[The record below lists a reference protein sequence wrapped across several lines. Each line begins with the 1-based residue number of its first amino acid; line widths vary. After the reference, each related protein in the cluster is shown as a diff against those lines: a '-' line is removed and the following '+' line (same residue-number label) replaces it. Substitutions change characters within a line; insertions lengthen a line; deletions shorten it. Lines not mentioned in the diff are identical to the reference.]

1 MDCVRSGVT
10 LNGTLGRKES
20 KKRAVLCL
28 YAGATSIF
36 IMFNTLVDYG
46 RILVQPVS
54 CFNTFIMLTVHS
66 SVAVAVLCGKNMS
79 MRVIIA
85 YIYMFVFSTLM
96 LDLSGRAIGTVHWP
110 LLVLGVDLL
119 LVMQVPSGYTLA
131 VVGCVVFWLLLMG
144 AEEAFRFGLLDL
156 PGLRA
161 QDGEYGRKQ
170 YFATLMDC
178 ETLPCPTNTFPPRG
192 MVSAISVFVLDFLI
206 TNGFAREV
214 QCEQRSMQRTIDT
227 VQEIAS
233 LLAGYDV
240 DKVAQ
245 LLETHGNQLPWEMT
259 AALRALEENLRKY
272 KAYLPKTCLPFE
284 EEEEAEECARV
295 HNEGSESTESH
306 VSVCSAAKKVVVP
319 RVIEANMIWIKST
332 LLTVNIK
339 DALGLIEQ
347 DNGRFSQLFSSLL
360 ISTLEA
366 TEARRGV
373 VDIFIGDRIHCSF
386 NASKRCANHATSALH
401 TARSITLENS
411 FPANIG
417 VATGEVLRGDMGCD
431 VMRRF
436 SMVGPLVRD
445 VHGMERAGRFFGCDV
460 ICNRMCFSDAE
471 CEHDLRLIPCKVEVD
486 TGCEHA
492 VVAELV
498 TDGLGEEKQRNTG
511 EWMYQ
516 IGKKKDWDDY
526 NEVVRKYFSGAASAD
541 EVDAAALV
549 HGQADAV
556 VQAASTKGGLLRL
569 PLRSDE
575 DRFAV

>member
-1 MDCVRSGVT
+1 MGCVRSGVT

-20 KKRAVLCL
+20 KKRATLCL
-28 YAGATSIF
+28 FAVVAGS
-36 IMFNTLVDYG
+36 LVISNPLLNH
-46 RILVQPVS
+46 RRVLNQPVAIFLLVLMVS
-54 CFNTFIMLTVHS
+54 MHA
-66 SVAVAVLCGKNMS
+66 AVVLSILCGRNVS

-85 YIYMFVFSTLM
+85 YIYMFVFSTLV
-96 LDLSGRAIGTVHWP
+96 LDFAGRTIAKVHWP
-110 LLVLGVDLL
+110 LLVLGVDML

-131 VVGCVVFWLLLMG
+131 VVVCSVFWLLLMG

-170 YFATLMDC
+170 HFATLTNC
-178 ETLPCPTNTFPPRG
+178 ETLPCPTNIFPPSG
-192 MVSAISVFVLDFLI
+192 LLSAIGVFVLDFI
-206 TNGFAREV
+206 ATNGFAREV
-214 QCEQRSMQRTIDT
+214 QREQRSMQRTIDT

-272 KAYLPKTCLPFE
+272 KAYLPKTCLPFVE
-284 EEEEAEECARV
+284 EEEVVEACTRA
-295 HNEGSESTESH
+295 HSESTESH
-306 VSVCSAAKKVVVP
+306 VSVCSAVKKVVVP

-347 DNGRFSQLFSSLL
+347 DSGRFSQLFSSLL

-445 VHGMERAGRFFGCDV
+445 VHGMERAGRFFGCNV
-460 ICNRMCFSDAE
+460 LCNRLCVSDAE
-471 CEHDLRLIPCKVEVD
+471 YEHTLRLIPCKVEVD
-486 TGCEHA
+486 GCAHDA
-492 VVAELV
+492 VAELV
-498 TDGLGEEKQRNTG
+498 TDGLGEEKERKTDD

-526 NEVVRKYFSGAASAD
+526 NEVVQKYFSGAASAD

-569 PLRSDE
+569 PLRSGE